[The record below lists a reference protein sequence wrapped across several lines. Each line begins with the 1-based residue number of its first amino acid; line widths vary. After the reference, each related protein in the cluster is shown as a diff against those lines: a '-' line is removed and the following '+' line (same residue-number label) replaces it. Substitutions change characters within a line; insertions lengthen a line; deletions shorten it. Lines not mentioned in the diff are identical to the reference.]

1 MLTHVFIFFLL
12 ATSST
17 VAINRDLVIVNDGV
31 GKEEVTMLQK
41 FLQQRL
47 GMPVR
52 VQENDIVL
60 SAASRPQRSQ
70 WDYSVLLETVH
81 RQVRGTQGR
90 VMLLTSKDTFGKG
103 LNWSTGISY
112 CNGTT
117 AVVSVCRLN
126 PTFWGK
132 PVNKELWHERI
143 RKIALHELG
152 HTFGRSEHC
161 SEWSCAIHGSN
172 SIDEIDQTG
181 KDYCAACAKMADE
194 TLKRIKTQ

>member
-1 MLTHVFIFFLL
+1 MLRLGLVVSLLL
-12 ATSST
+12 AAPALLS
-17 VAINRDLVIVNDGV
+17 INRDLVIVNDGV

-47 GMPVR
+47 GLPVR
-52 VQENDIVL
+52 VIANEIDL

-81 RQVRGTQGR
+81 RQVRGVQGR
-90 VMLLTSKDTFGKG
+90 VILLTSKDTFGKG

-112 CNGTT
+112 CNGAT

-126 PTFWGK
+126 PTFWDK
-132 PVNKELWHERI
+132 PANKELWHERI

-161 SEWSCAIHGSN
+161 ENWTCCIHGSN

-181 KDYCAACAKMADE
+181 KDYCAPCAKMADA
-194 TLKRIKTQ
+194 TLKNIK